1 MRGPNTGGRSVS
13 MPVRFLDTN
22 VLLRYLTRDDEAKAQ
37 KALALLQRVESG
49 EERVG
54 TSLIVIFE
62 VVFTL
67 ERFYK
72 VPRERIHSLISPI
85 IAPRGL
91 RLAGRSLIERSLDH
105 YPQVGQQISF
115 ADIYNAQYAQSRG
128 IEDMYSWDRDFDKIE
143 GITRVEPNHDE

>member
-1 MRGPNTGGRSVS
+1 

-22 VLLRYLTRDDEAKAQ
+22 ILLRYLTRDDEAKAQ

-49 EERVG
+49 EERVE

-72 VPRERIHSLISPI
+72 VPRERIHSLITPI
-85 IAPRGL
+85 IALRGL
-91 RLAGRSLIERSLDH
+91 RLAGRSLIERSLDR
-105 YPQVGQQISF
+105 YVQVGRHVSF
-115 ADIYNAQYAQSRG
+115 ADIYNAQYAQSHG
-128 IEDMYSWDRDFDKIE
+128 IEEIYSWDRDFDRIE
-143 GITRVEPNHDE
+143 GISRVEPNHDE

>member
-1 MRGPNTGGRSVS
+1 VPL
-13 MPVRFLDTN
+13 RFLDTN
-22 VLLRYLTRDDEAKAQ
+22 ILLRYLTRDDEAKAQ

-49 EERVG
+49 EERVE

-72 VPRERIHSLISPI
+72 VPRERIHALITPI
-85 IAPRGL
+85 IALRGL
-91 RLAGRSLIERSLDH
+91 RLAGRSLIERSLDQ
-105 YPQVGQQISF
+105 YLRVGRHVSF

-128 IEDMYSWDRDFDKIE
+128 IEEIYSWDHDFDELHGVARIE
-143 GITRVEPNHDE
+143 PDGEE